1 MTGPSRCHTS
11 QLAVAFAGSE
21 GAAGTIILSFGMANA
36 APTGCWL
43 YGFVGMQMLDASGR
57 NLPTRVMRNGGLFSN
72 QSGPTQ
78 FTLQQGQ
85 AATFLVAFG
94 NVPVGSETTCT
105 QAAQLVVTP
114 PDEFDHM
121 TLTVQ
126 GWPLSPCNSGEL
138 DVTPVRPA
146 GGSPR

>member
-1 MTGPSRCHTS
+1 MAGPSRCHTS

-21 GAAGTIILSFGMANA
+21 GAAGTIILTFRMANTT
-36 APTGCWL
+36 PTGCWL
-43 YGFVGMQMLDASGR
+43 YGFVGMQMLDATGR
-57 NLPTRVMRNGGLFSN
+57 NLPTRVVRNGGLFSN

-78 FTLQQGQ
+78 FTLQPGQ
-85 AATFLVAFG
+85 AATFLMAFG
-94 NVPVGSETTCT
+94 NVPVGSETICP

-114 PDEFDHM
+114 PDEFDHV

-138 DVTPVRPA
+138 DATPVRPA
-146 GGSPR
+146 GGGPR